1 MIMKRLIGV
10 FDDDGKLLQAI
21 DKVQQANVKI
31 SDVITPFAVEEV
43 LEKLKIKTNL
53 KTAAFFYAL
62 FGGVIGIFLGLYYTF
77 VIDYPIN
84 IGGKPNLSL
93 TFVVLLFV
101 GTILV
106 TVLSSVITFFAIEK
120 KGPGAKPHF
129 EYPGITDDTFLLL
142 IDHNGMSKEQIDA
155 VSQLMTESGAIKIDE
170 K

>member
-1 MIMKRLIGV
+1 MKRLIGV
-10 FDDDGKLLQAI
+10 FDDDSKLLQGI
-21 DKVQQANVKI
+21 DKILEANIKI

-43 LEKLKIKTNL
+43 LDKLKIKTNL

-62 FGGVIGIFLGLYYTF
+62 LGGVIGIFLGLYYTF

-93 TFVVLLFV
+93 TFVVLIFV

-106 TVLSSVITFFAIEK
+106 TVLSTVTTFFVIEK

-129 EYPGITDDTFLLL
+129 EYQGITDDRFLIL
-142 IDHNGMSKEQIDA
+142 IEKDTLSEDEIQK
-155 VSQLMTESGAIKIDE
+155 VSQLMLDSGAIKIDE

>member
-1 MIMKRLIGV
+1 MKRLIGV

-77 VIDYPIN
+77 VIDYPLN

-106 TVLSSVITFFAIEK
+106 TVLSSVVTFFVIEK

-129 EYPGITDDTFLLL
+129 EYPGITDDRFLLL
-142 IDHNGMSKEQIDA
+142 IDQSGMNEDEIKK
-155 VSQLMTESGAIKIDE
+155 VSQLMTDSGAIKIDE

>member
-1 MIMKRLIGV
+1 MKRLIGV
-10 FDDDGKLLQAI
+10 FDDDSKLLQGI
-21 DKVQQANVKI
+21 DKVLAANVKI

-43 LEKLKIKTNL
+43 LDKLKIKTNL

-93 TFVVLLFV
+93 SFVILIFV

-106 TVLSSVITFFAIEK
+106 TVLSIVTTFFLIEK
-120 KGPGAKPHF
+120 KGPGAKQHF
-129 EYPGITDDTFLLL
+129 EYPGITDDRFLIL
-142 IDHNGMSKEQIDA
+142 IEKDSLSEEEISK
-155 VSQLMTESGAIKIDE
+155 VSQLMMDSGAIKIDE